1 MAMPDHKPRTFDW
14 RVYADATCA
23 GLTALIPIPLLDA
36 VVERIFRRR
45 MPGAIARA
53 NGRTLQPEDRAR
65 LGRSGSELL
74 SLAGCLML
82 PLTAVRYLARVIWH
96 KVIYVLAV
104 ADAAS
109 LVSAYWHRAY
119 LLEHMIRAG
128 HLDEGADADW
138 AIQVFFKALDEAD
151 TSPLVGLARQMAS
164 TSRRI
169 VGMLLRAARLDDPE
183 VTQTLGEI
191 LSSRWNAAEA
201 SLHEVALHYNRLYVQ
216 RPPPTDPSVAPP
228 ADAAGPAAETGPLDG
243 PRAIG

>member
-1 MAMPDHKPRTFDW
+1 MVANKEREFDW

-45 MPGAIARA
+45 MPAAIAHANRRA
-53 NGRTLQPEDRAR
+53 VQPEARAR

-82 PLTAVRYLARVIWH
+82 PLAAVRYLARVIWH

-104 ADAAS
+104 ADAAR

-119 LLEHMIRAG
+119 LMDHMIRAG
-128 HLDEGADADW
+128 HLDPGADADW

-151 TSPLVGLARQMAS
+151 TSPLTGLARQVVS
-164 TSRRI
+164 TSRQ
-169 VGMLLRAARLDDPE
+169 VLGMLLRAARRDDPE
-183 VTQTLGEI
+183 LTQTLGEI
-191 LSSRWNAAEA
+191 LSSHWAAAER
-201 SLHEVALHYNRLYVQ
+201 SLSAVAYRYNDLYVQ
-216 RPPPTDPSVAPP
+216 RPQPGGAPSS
-228 ADAAGPAAETGPLDG
+228 GRGG
-243 PRAIG
+243 S

>member
-1 MAMPDHKPRTFDW
+1 MAATQHREFDW

-53 NGRTLQPEDRAR
+53 NGRALQPEARAR

-74 SLAGCLML
+74 TLAGCLML
-82 PLTAVRYLARVIWH
+82 PLAAVRYLARIIWH

-109 LVSAYWHRAY
+109 LVSEYWHRAY
-119 LLEHMIRAG
+119 LLDHVIRAG

-138 AIQVFFKALDEAD
+138 AIQVFFKVLDEAD
-151 TSPLVGLARQMAS
+151 TSPLIGLARQVAS

-169 VGMLLRAARLDDPE
+169 SGMLLRAARLDDPE

-191 LSSRWNAAEA
+191 LSSQWAAAER
-201 SLHEVALHYNRLYVQ
+201 SLREVALAYNALYVQ
-216 RPPPTDPSVAPP
+216 RPRPGDAP
-228 ADAAGPAAETGPLDG
+228 ASGRGG
-243 PRAIG
+243 S

>member
-1 MAMPDHKPRTFDW
+1 MVANKEREFDW

-36 VVERIFRRR
+36 VVERVFRRR
-45 MPGAIARA
+45 MPGAIASA
-53 NGRTLQPEDRAR
+53 NGHALQPKDRAR

-82 PLTAVRYLARVIWH
+82 PLAAVRYLARVIWH

-119 LLEHMIRAG
+119 LLDHVIRVG

-151 TSPLVGLARQMAS
+151 TSPLIGLARQVAS

-169 VGMLLRAARLDDPE
+169 LGMLLRAARRDDPE
-183 VTQTLGEI
+183 LTQTLGEI
-191 LSSRWNAAEA
+191 LSSHWAAAER
-201 SLHEVALHYNRLYVQ
+201 SLSAVAYRYNDLYVR
-216 RPPPTDPSVAPP
+216 RPQPGDAPSS
-228 ADAAGPAAETGPLDG
+228 GRGG
-243 PRAIG
+243 S

>member
-1 MAMPDHKPRTFDW
+1 MSVEREFDW

-23 GLTALIPIPLLDA
+23 GLTALIPIPFVDLA
-36 VVERIFRRR
+36 FEATFRRR
-45 MPGAIARA
+45 IPGMIARA
-53 NGRTLQPEDRAR
+53 QGRRLRHEDNAR

-82 PLTAVRYLARVIWH
+82 PLAAVRYLARVIWH

-109 LVSAYWHRAY
+109 LVSEYWHRAY
-119 LLEHMIRAG
+119 LLDHVIRAG

-151 TSPLVGLARQMAS
+151 ASRLVGLARQVVS
-164 TSRRI
+164 TSRQI
-169 VGMLLRAARLDDPE
+169 LGMLLRAARLDDPE

-191 LSSRWNAAEA
+191 LSSHWNAAEA

-243 PRAIG
+243 PRVIG